1 DSYET
6 ESIEA
11 QQEAQEFYNR
21 FMSDFESYNKVYDQA
36 VQQVKK
42 DRSSFQKL
50 DAELN
55 GYHDR
60 LTTYLKEIW
69 DVDMSISE
77 DEYHNSENKYT
88 TTMKIMIA
96 IVILTLGI
104 CIALGLF
111 LTKIIARP
119 LNEMAE
125 LMEKVAEGDLTE
137 KAHIQ

>member
-1 DSYET
+1 LLQLRIGWRDVALADSDAAIDTKVEEIKKIREDVAKNIKIYTDSYET

-60 LTTYLKEIW
+60 LTTYL
-69 DVDMSISE
+69 
-77 DEYHNSENKYT
+77 
-88 TTMKIMIA
+88 
-96 IVILTLGI
+96 
-104 CIALGLF
+104 
-111 LTKIIARP
+111 
-119 LNEMAE
+119 
-125 LMEKVAEGDLTE
+125 
-137 KAHIQ
+137 